1 MMTQDECL
9 QVEQNMILSN
19 VEIRQISIKVE
30 TRKSKIINKKLVKMA
45 TKHFSWS
52 SAFSIL
58 LLEDTDTFPYV
69 PKI

>member
-30 TRKSKIINKKLVKMA
+30 TRKSKIINKKSVNLRKL
-45 TKHFSWS
+45 
-52 SAFSIL
+52 IN
-58 LLEDTDTFPYV
+58 YRQ
-69 PKI
+69 